1 MRILTINRITIKRL
15 HKQLG
20 LRGKPSVKFT
30 TQIIARL
37 EKDVEKYLRN
47 PVLLGQQPYVCK
59 SCGIKL
65 TKEDTCRFC
74 VDRQRWNKF
83 TEGYNAGVFLKLNQI
98 FGNKHKLIIMRILQR
113 ILEGIQPNET
123 LNEFYDR
130 VLVEIEEKRV
140 LHEKRV
146 RDSIVVEMQR
156 GLSKLEY

>member
-1 MRILTINRITIKRL
+1 L

-47 PVLLGQQPYVCK
+47 PNLLNQQPYVCK
-59 SCGIKL
+59 SCGEKL

-83 TEGYNAGVFLKLNQI
+83 TEGYNAGVFLRLTQI
-98 FGNKHKLIIMRILQR
+98 FGNKQIMVQILQR
-113 ILEGIQPNET
+113 ALEGIQPNET
-123 LNEFYDR
+123 LNEFYER

-146 RDSIVVEMQR
+146 RDSIVAEMQR
-156 GLSKLEY
+156 GLSKLER

>member
-1 MRILTINRITIKRL
+1 MQSVTRLTIIWL
-15 HKQLG
+15 HKELG

-47 PVLLGQQPYVCK
+47 PALLNQQPYVCK
-59 SCGIKL
+59 SCGKKL

-83 TEGYNAGVFLKLNQI
+83 SEGYNAGVFLKLTQI
-98 FGNKHKLIIMRILQR
+98 FDNKQIMVQILQR
-113 ILEGIQPNET
+113 ALEGIQPNET

-140 LHEKRV
+140 LYEKRV
-146 RDSIVVEMQR
+146 RDSIVAEMQR